1 MCKAVVATLHCV
13 FLLCLGVKSYAQKVR
28 TITASAQIRV
38 EDNMSLD
45 QANQKAIEK
54 ARINAIKESFGEV
67 VVQGNSMYIR
77 NIETGQ
83 EVQTQNV
90 FNQMA
95 DTYANGEWL
104 EDVKPPDK
112 RIFQHNGETWIEVT
126 LTCKVRELAASKV
139 TFTAQALSCPELK
152 CKTEVFNEGQD
163 LFLSFIAPVD
173 GFLTVYLE
181 VPAEKLTYRLLTYQS
196 ENTLTCYPVKGDQPY
211 ILFSE
216 KHNTLA
222 NVKSV
227 DGFTCS
233 LSAQKYAEQN
243 ALVVIFSPDF
253 IFDKPV
259 LKGNGEVQ
267 KTGTP
272 LHLPIDEFQN
282 WVLRIQKKSPE
293 IKVNKSIFT
302 IQP

>member
-1 MCKAVVATLHCV
+1 MCRGFVAV
-13 FLLCLGVKSYAQKVR
+13 LLLSLLLLSCRNAFAQKVK
-28 TITASAQIRV
+28 TITSSAQVRV
-38 EDNMSLD
+38 EENMTIG
-45 QANQKAIEK
+45 QAKLKAIEL
-54 ARINAIKESFGEV
+54 ARINAIREAFGEV
-67 VVQGNSMYIR
+67 VVQGNSIYIR
-77 NIETGQ
+77 NIETGE
-83 EVQTQNV
+83 EVKTQNV
-90 FNQMA
+90 FNQIA
-95 DTYANGEWL
+95 DTYVNGEWL
-104 EDVKPPDK
+104 EDVKPPDQ
-112 RIFQHNGETWIEVT
+112 RTFQHNGETWIEVK
-126 LTCKVRELAASKV
+126 LTCKVRELAANKV
-139 TFTAQALSCPELK
+139 SFTAQALSCPEPK
-152 CKTEVFNEGQD
+152 CKAEVFNEGQD

-181 VPAEKLTYRLLTYQS
+181 VPAEGLAYRLLPYQS
-196 ENTLTCYPVKGDQPY
+196 DNTVTCYAVKGDEFY

-243 ALVVIFSPDF
+243 GLVVIFSPDY
-253 IFDKPV
+253 IFEKPV

-267 KTGTP
+267 KTGSP

-293 IKVNKSIFT
+293 IKVTKSIIT